1 MAAGVGRQAA
11 RRARP
16 GPSLDAAARRG
27 LAFAPGAMGP
37 SITDVPGIL
46 VGHATDAAGA
56 TGCTVVLGPPDGMPC
71 TAFVRGRATGSRE
84 LDACRPESLAG
95 RVDAVLLTG
104 GSAYGLAAADGVMRW
119 MESRGRGFRIAGG
132 VVPIVP
138 AAVIFDLL
146 PLGRFDARPGPE
158 MGAASCDAAVRDV
171 AEGAVGAGTGATV
184 GKALGLER
192 AMKGGVGTWSARGG
206 DVVVG
211 ALAVVN
217 AFGDVLDASGAVL
230 AGARAEGG
238 GFARAAEYLAAGG
251 APGGALRAAHH
262 TTLVVVATNA
272 ALDRLALGGV
282 ARAGGDALARRVVP
296 SGTAV
301 DGDVVFAVSAGA
313 VSAPAVQVEQLARA
327 ATEMAV
333 ERGVRAARGRDGVP
347 GLAD

>member
-1 MAAGVGRQAA
+1 M
-11 RRARP
+11 
-16 GPSLDAAARRG
+16 S
-27 LAFAPGAMGP
+27 P

-71 TAFVRGRATGSRE
+71 TVFVRGRATGSRE

-95 RVDAVLLTG
+95 RVDAVVLTG

-119 MESRGRGFRIAGG
+119 MEQRGRGFRVASG

-138 AAVIFDLL
+138 AAVVFDLL
-146 PLGRFDARPGPE
+146 PLGSFAARPTPE
-158 MGAASCDAAVRDV
+158 MGAAACGAAAASV
-171 AEGAVGAGTGATV
+171 AEGSVGAGTGTTV
-184 GKALGLER
+184 GKALGLAH
-192 AMKGGVGTWSARGG
+192 AMKGGVGTWSERAG

-211 ALAVVN
+211 AIAVVN
-217 AFGDVLDASGAVL
+217 AFGDVLDGSGRVL
-230 AGARAEGG
+230 AGARRPDGSFAGAAAFLAGG
-238 GFARAAEYLAAGG
+238 GV
-251 APGGALRAAHH
+251 PGGSLSAAHH

-282 ARAGGDALARRVVP
+282 ARAGADALARRVVP

-301 DGDVVFAVSAGA
+301 DGDIVFACSAGA
-313 VSAPAVQVEQLARA
+313 VQAAGMQVEQMARV

-333 ERGVRAARGRDGVP
+333 ERAVRMAKGRDGVP
-347 GLAD
+347 GLGDA